1 MGALSL
7 CAKRNSA
14 VVHCGS
20 WKRSTPAR
28 RTAPKGR
35 TIGSMCWTL
44 LTLGL
49 STGAVVLWR
58 GGSTHNQ
65 RLEISGVLLLVA
77 AVIVGAYYG

>member
-1 MGALSL
+1 VREAQQRDRSL
-7 CAKRNSA
+7 WEPEAFY
-14 VVHCGS
+14 
-20 WKRSTPAR
+20 PAR

-58 GGSTHNQ
+58 GGAIHNQ

-77 AVIVGAYYG
+77 AVIVGAYFG